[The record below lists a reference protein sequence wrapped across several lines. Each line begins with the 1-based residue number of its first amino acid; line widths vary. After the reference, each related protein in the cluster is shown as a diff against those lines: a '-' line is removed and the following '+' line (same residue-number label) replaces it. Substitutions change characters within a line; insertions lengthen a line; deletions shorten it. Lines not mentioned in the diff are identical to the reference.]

1 MSVCVCWGGGEK
13 ECVWFVCEFN
23 LHSDVLT
30 TNCIIGKHLLIN
42 DSEKTRQ
49 TTIVYVCM
57 GLFRP
62 KHQLNVRRIGAVKSL
77 EDLCI
82 YRSTHTYRTKIKSR
96 KHLYIC
102 IIQSGDCIT
111 AGEIHIAHLSI
122 GTHTK

>member
-1 MSVCVCWGGGEK
+1 MCVSVRVSGYWGRGKK
-13 ECVWFVCEFN
+13 EYVWFVCEFN

-62 KHQLNVRRIGAVKSL
+62 KHQLNVRRIGAVKPL
-77 EDLCI
+77 EDI
-82 YRSTHTYRTKIKSR
+82 YTDQLTHIGLKS
-96 KHLYIC
+96 KV
-102 IIQSGDCIT
+102 
-111 AGEIHIAHLSI
+111 
-122 GTHTK
+122 